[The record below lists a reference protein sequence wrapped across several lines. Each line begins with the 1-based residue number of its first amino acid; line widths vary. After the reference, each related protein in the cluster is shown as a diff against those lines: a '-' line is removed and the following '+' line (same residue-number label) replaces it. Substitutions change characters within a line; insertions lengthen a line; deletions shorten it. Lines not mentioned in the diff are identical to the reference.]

1 MEDRYIE
8 LVFLKLDL
16 RVNFTNSY
24 CTCFYLSTGV
34 KLLASK
40 LVEQWLRIVKGE
52 TEAIRAHHV
61 ASMEVSAVD
70 CAAVKEEGKKT
81 DVCSDKVH
89 SNSGGEECKVDV
101 PALPGKS
108 ENVVQVKTELSEN
121 KVIQVH
127 NLIVKTE
134 DGSEESPEEVA
145 WDGPIGQLPVYKI
158 TIRDGKQ
165 VLAKVFSGEKS
176 NRRLSTDSSSV
187 ATVAE
192 VGKPVVKVSATVATV
207 SDTVII
213 KKEDSKKDVEESAVK
228 STVDSQNSSVVKSKV
243 RYEKLEN
250 NVEVS
255 KLNKDVHKKTKDI
268 QLTTK
273 VSDKQKRTKVESSSE
288 KSREKET
295 SKEKSKDK
303 SKDRESNRER
313 ETKDKESNRVR
324 DRKLSSE
331 KVNAQSEK
339 DKAALAKLIP
349 PAINK
354 LGKIPKKPR
363 HEEPQSPVVDVKK
376 PSSGDVKK
384 PPLSEQTSRKP
395 SISIE
400 SRKSDSARP
409 KTVKT
414 FNSKFRSTGLEE
426 EVKPPPSRSV
436 RKVITPV
443 NKKPVKLPSLK
454 RPSPPKE
461 MSAPP
466 EKKLKPTV
474 ADMGTDD
481 TKKADKS
488 GSIKLIPPRPKR
500 KYGWRWWRKVYRG
513 GVLIKR
519 RQYIQIKHFSNTKR

>member
-1 MEDRYIE
+1 MLPICNVHIC
-8 LVFLKLDL
+8 VF
-16 RVNFTNSY
+16 S
-24 CTCFYLSTGV
+24 GV

-52 TEAIRAHHV
+52 TEAIRAHHAASLEVPAAECV
-61 ASMEVSAVD
+61 AVT
-70 CAAVKEEGKKT
+70 EEGKKT
-81 DVCSDKVH
+81 DVCSDKVQVK
-89 SNSGGEECKVDV
+89 SGGEECKVDI
-101 PALPGKS
+101 PSLPGKQ
-108 ENVVQVKTELSEN
+108 ENIVQVKTEISEN
-121 KVIQVH
+121 KVVEVH
-127 NLIVKTE
+127 KLVVKTE
-134 DGSEESPEEVA
+134 DSSEGSPEEVA
-145 WDGPIGQLPVYKI
+145 WDGPLGQLPVYKI

-187 ATVAE
+187 VSVAE
-192 VGKPVVKVSATVATV
+192 VGKSVVKVSATVATV

-213 KKEDSKKDVEESAVK
+213 KKEDFKKEVEESAVK
-228 STVDSQNSSVVKSKV
+228 STVDTQKGPVVKSRVKS
-243 RYEKLEN
+243 EKLEN
-250 NVEVS
+250 NVEGP
-255 KLNKDVHKKTKDI
+255 KLSKDVQKKTKDA
-268 QLTTK
+268 QLSTK
-273 VSDKQKRTKVESSSE
+273 ISDKQKKTKVETSNE
-288 KSREKET
+288 KSREKEA

-303 SKDRESNRER
+303 SKDKESNKEREAKDRESNKIR
-313 ETKDKESNRVR
+313 DK
-324 DRKLSSE
+324 KLSSE
-331 KVNAQSEK
+331 KVSAQSEK

-363 HEEPQSPVVDVKK
+363 HEEPQNPVADVKK

-384 PPLSEQTSRKP
+384 PPVYEATSRKP

-400 SRKSDSARP
+400 SRKSDSVRP

-426 EVKPPPSRSV
+426 EAKPPPSRPV
-436 RKVITPV
+436 RKAIAPV

-474 ADMGTDD
+474 AEVGTDD

-500 KYGWRWWRKVYRG
+500 KYG
-513 GVLIKR
+513 
-519 RQYIQIKHFSNTKR
+519 